1 MKKYTALKQHIKNDT
16 CVEFRRDIKALTLPA
31 ECVCVCVCVLIAALQ
46 YLEKVSLKASSF
58 SKEVV
63 SKFVC
68 KSSSQAC
75 TAEQPFSTAALTYVP
90 PTI

>member
-16 CVEFRRDIKALTLPA
+16 CVEFRRDIKALTLLA
-31 ECVCVCVCVLIAALQ
+31 QCACVCVLIAALQ